1 MKRFYKTAA
10 VVDMAGSGHEQGFLI
25 ALDGKEIKT
34 PEKRQGL
41 SPTRALAE
49 AICAEWNEQGDKIDP
64 ASMLMAK
71 LQNTALDRVHTR
83 RNDLIAE
90 LVKYAGTDLLCYR
103 AEFPEDLA
111 RQQADLWQPLLD
123 WVGQNHDIKLVVT
136 TGILHVPQD
145 SGELEKLD
153 GFLGGLDSFHLAAF
167 HNITT
172 LCGSVS
178 IALNVLGGNISAE
191 QAWAAAELDENYQ
204 TRQWGKD
211 NEAIFRQENMKK
223 ELKAAIDFLALLQR

>member
-1 MKRFYKTAA
+1 MKRFYKAAA
-10 VVDMAGSGHEQGFLI
+10 VVATGGSQEQGFLI
-25 ALDGKEIKT
+25 ALDGKEVKT
-34 PEKRQGL
+34 PEKRLNL
-41 SPTRALAE
+41 SPTKALAE

-83 RNDLIAE
+83 RDDLIAE

-111 RQQADLWQPLLD
+111 QQQAGLWQPLLD
-123 WVGQNHDIKLVVT
+123 WVCQNHNIKLVVT
-136 TGILHVPQD
+136 TGILHVPQEAD
-145 SGELEKLD
+145 ELEKL
-153 GFLGGLDSFHLAAF
+153 GVFLGGLDSFHLAAF

-178 IALNVLGGNISAE
+178 IALNVLGRNICAE
-191 QAWAAAELDENYQ
+191 QAWTAAELDENYQ
-204 TRQWGKD
+204 IQQWGKD
-211 NEAIFRQENMKK
+211 DEAIFRQENMKK
-223 ELKAAIDFLALLQR
+223 ELKAAIDFLALL

>member
-1 MKRFYKTAA
+1 MKRFYKAAA
-10 VVDMAGSGHEQGFLI
+10 VVATEGSQEQGFI
-25 ALDGKEIKT
+25 IELDGKEIKT
-34 PEKRQGL
+34 PEKRPNL

-83 RNDLIAE
+83 RSDLIAE

-111 RQQADLWQPLLD
+111 QQQAGLWQPLLD

-145 SGELEKLD
+145 ADELEKL
-153 GFLGGLDSFHLAAF
+153 GVFLGGLDSFHLAAF

-191 QAWAAAELDENYQ
+191 QAWTAAELDENYQ
-204 TRQWGKD
+204 TRQWGLD
-211 NEAIFRQENMKK
+211 DEAVIRQKNMRAD
-223 ELKAAIDFLALLQR
+223 LDAAVQFLSLL